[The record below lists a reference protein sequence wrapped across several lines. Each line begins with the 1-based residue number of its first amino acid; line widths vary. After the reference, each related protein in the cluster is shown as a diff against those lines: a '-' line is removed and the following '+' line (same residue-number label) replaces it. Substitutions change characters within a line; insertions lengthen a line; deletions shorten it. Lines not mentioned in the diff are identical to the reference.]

1 MAELGR
7 LLIYEASR
15 DWLVRMPIRSAIQ
28 NYYSVRN
35 FECHFD
41 RKTHSNEE

>member
-15 DWLVRMPIRSAIQ
+15 DWLVSKVHWVWFPVLFLGFISF
-28 NYYSVRN
+28 SK
-35 FECHFD
+35 FL
-41 RKTHSNEE
+41 